1 MVTLKKEFEIVI
13 NAMREYHER
22 RYKVYRAN
30 NDMPVT
36 DEEFDALRL
45 KARELQEIK
54 LVLEDFEKRLSE
66 LILSGDEQFRNWS
79 IRQVNMKWVEVESS
93 NLNYLWYDRRDK
105 RLHIVFRSGAYYTYE
120 KVSYYRYWKLRTAES
135 KGKYFNAHIR
145 KKYIYTRREGG

>member
-66 LILSGDEQFRNWS
+66 LILGGDE
-79 IRQVNMKWVEVESS
+79 
-93 NLNYLWYDRRDK
+93 
-105 RLHIVFRSGAYYTYE
+105 
-120 KVSYYRYWKLRTAES
+120 
-135 KGKYFNAHIR
+135 
-145 KKYIYTRREGG
+145 